1 MATYIGIDLGGTQIR
16 GGRIV
21 DDALVAQT
29 RRQTPRD
36 TKDEYAVI
44 DAIKEVV
51 ETVTEGQPV
60 EAIGIGVPGM
70 VDRARG
76 IVYHVMNIPHWE
88 EKVELKKI
96 LEATYRIPVY
106 IDNDAN

>member
-21 DDALVAQT
+21 GDALVAHT

-51 ETVTEGQPV
+51 TQ
-60 EAIGIGVPGM
+60 
-70 VDRARG
+70 
-76 IVYHVMNIPHWE
+76 
-88 EKVELKKI
+88 
-96 LEATYRIPVY
+96 
-106 IDNDAN
+106 